1 MMQLSRALPAFGVFA
16 LAAAIACG
24 DSGTLEPTV
33 PQKTLGTTGQTDT
46 GKSPPPVTNPTAP
59 KPDSAKPTPPT
70 NPNPGQPG
78 PDTLGNAKP
87 STDPRLV
94 VGTVIG
100 MGPASD
106 SANYQKVAG
115 ATVVWTSSDGK
126 ELARA
131 VTAADGSF
139 SLGSFKPAVY
149 TLTVTPPA
157 NGPYKGVQWAFP
169 IGEYSPA
176 KVELTIWLGRK

>member
-1 MMQLSRALPAFGVFA
+1 MQLTRALPALSA
-16 LAAAIACG
+16 LAIVAAVACS
-24 DSGTLEPTV
+24 DSGTLQPDV
-33 PQKTLGTTGQTDT
+33 PRTTLGTSGQTDT
-46 GKSPPPVTNPTAP
+46 SKSPPT
-59 KPDSAKPTPPT
+59 T
-70 NPNPGQPG
+70 NPNPPQTG
-78 PDTLGNAKP
+78 PDTIGSQKP

-94 VGTVIG
+94 AGTVIG

-115 ATVVWTSSDGK
+115 ATVVWTSADGK

-139 SLGSFKPAVY
+139 SLGSFKPATY

-157 NGPYKGVQWAFP
+157 TGPYKGIQWAFI

-176 KVELTIWLGRK
+176 KIDLTVWLGRK